1 MDAILAVDVGTTLSK
16 LQCFRADGRAV
27 GPMLSTGTPVQ
38 PDGTADALGFVRAVE
53 GILDRLC
60 AAVPEDPSGAPIAV
74 RGCAL
79 TCSWHGLAGLDASG
93 EPCTR
98 VSTWMDASAGEEALE
113 LRRLV
118 ADETAV
124 HDRTGC
130 RLHPSYIPA
139 RLLRLQRREPDAW
152 SRVASWV
159 SIGELLQTRWC
170 GSGSSA
176 SLSMAS
182 GSGLFDSRRGFWDP
196 ELCGLLAIA
205 PSTLP
210 QVSDEWRRLSPA
222 YQRRWPALAD
232 ALWTPAFGDGACS
245 IVGSGAAVCK
255 AGGGIG
261 RGILPAGLGAPGG
274 AAALSLGTSAAVRVL
289 VERERRL
296 AQPLRPALFAY
307 LLDETSTV
315 TGVSRSNALNLVRWA
330 ERTLRLPS
338 TPGGEDVVSYLVRER
353 MPGSS
358 GLEASSALAGERSP
372 DWPVGGRGAVAGL
385 SLASEPLDIVQAL
398 VEAAVVGLIRAV
410 AELETWAGRLDLVL
424 SGGGVHSPGWQQLMA
439 DGFGR
444 PIAVSDAADTSLR
457 GAALL
462 CLQRLGLLEKAEEC
476 APTLHVVEP
485 DPVRAEAFARLADQV
500 APWTS
505 DRYML
510 GA

>member
-16 LQCFRADGRAV
+16 LQCFRADGQAV

-53 GILDRLC
+53 SILDGLC
-60 AAVPEDPSGAPIAV
+60 AAVPEDPTGKQVAI

-118 ADETAV
+118 AHEGAV

-139 RLLRLQRREPDAW
+139 RLLRLQRREPDTW
-152 SRVASWV
+152 KRVSTWV

-170 GSGSSA
+170 GPGSPA

-182 GSGLFDSRRGFWDP
+182 GSGLFDSRLGLWDP
-196 ELCGLLAIA
+196 ELCGLLEIA
-205 PSTLP
+205 PPTLP
-210 QVSDEWRRLSPA
+210 RVSDEWRRLAPA
-222 YQRRWPALAD
+222 YRRRWPALAD

-245 IVGSGAAVCK
+245 IVGSGASVCEV
-255 AGGGIG
+255 AGGIG
-261 RGILPAGLGAPGG
+261 RGILPAGLAASGG
-274 AAALSLGTSAAVRVL
+274 AAALSLGTSAAVRLL
-289 VERERRL
+289 VESERRL

-307 LLDETSTV
+307 LLDEARAV
-315 TGVSRSNALNLVRWA
+315 IGVSRSNALNLVRWA

-338 TPGGEDVVSYLVRER
+338 APGGEDVVSYLVRER

-372 DWPVGGRGAVAGL
+372 DWPANGRGGVAGL

-398 VEAAVVGLIRAV
+398 VEAAVVGLVQAV
-410 AELETWAGRLDLVL
+410 HELEIWTGPLDLVL
-424 SGGGVHSPGWQQLMA
+424 SGGGARSPGWQHLMA

-444 PIAVSDAADTSLR
+444 PIAVSDAADTSLI

-462 CLQRLGLLEKAEEC
+462 CLQRLGLLEGADEC
-476 APTLHVVEP
+476 RPTLHVVEP
-485 DPVRAEAFARLADQV
+485 DPVRAEAFARLVERA
-500 APWTS
+500 APWAS
-505 DRYML
+505 DRYIL
-510 GA
+510 DA